1 MSKQRK
7 RIVIVGA
14 NFAGLA
20 AASKL
25 STDYAVTVVDPT
37 RHFEWIPNIH
47 ELVSGVK
54 TGKDLRLD
62 RAHIVSRA
70 GHRFVQGRVLNVDT
84 ERHVVVT
91 DTGRELGFD
100 VCIVAIGAN
109 ASTFCIRGADDN
121 TYPLHGVTDGEAVAC
136 ALHTLQ
142 RDKQPM
148 RLVIVGAGISGIET
162 LGEVLRRY
170 GDNPS
175 LSVDMVEAGARLLPG
190 LPAKLDAD
198 IRKLCQPLPVEF
210 HTGTRIARVAPKSVL
225 LDNGRRIPSALTLWT
240 AGLAPPALLRASGL
254 ARGGD
259 VWAPVSRTLQ
269 SAYSEQVF
277 LVGDAAA
284 LPKPLAKQVFHALDM
299 GHCGAVNAQRF
310 LEGRALQAFKSAN
323 KPLVIT
329 FGELQTYLV
338 AGRTVVANRS
348 LAAAKEGLY
357 QVYMAQMAP
366 RGVLQTLPGV
376 ADRLLRSWDTLLKP
390 QLEAFVSAP
399 SRSVF
404 ARD

>member
-62 RAHIVSRA
+62 RARIVSRA
-70 GHRFVQGRVLNVDT
+70 GHRFVQARVAKVDT
-84 ERHVVVT
+84 ARHVVVT
-91 DTGRELGFD
+91 ETGRELGFD
-100 VCIVAIGAN
+100 ACIVAIGASAN
-109 ASTFCIRGADDN
+109 TFGIRGADDN
-121 TYPLHGVTDGEAVAC
+121 TYPLHGVADGEAIGHD
-136 ALHTLQ
+136 LRKLQ

-148 RLVIVGAGISGIET
+148 RLVVVGAGISGIEA

-170 GDNPS
+170 GDNPT
-175 LSVDMVEAGARLLPG
+175 LSVDVVEAGARLLPG
-190 LPAKLDAD
+190 FPAKLDAD
-198 IRKLCQPLPVEF
+198 IRKLCQPFPVVF
-210 HTGTRIARVAPKSVL
+210 HTGARIARAALKSVL
-225 LDNGRRIPSALTLWT
+225 LDNGLRIPSALTLWT
-240 AGLAPPALLRASGL
+240 AGLVPPALLRASGL
-254 ARGGD
+254 ARKGD
-259 VWAPVSRTLQ
+259 GWAPVSRTLQ

-277 LVGDAAA
+277 VAGDAVA

-299 GHCGAVNAQRF
+299 GHFAALNVQRY
-310 LEGRALQAFKSAN
+310 LEGRTLQTFKPSN
-323 KPLVIT
+323 KPLVVT
-329 FGELQTYLV
+329 FGDLQTYLV

-366 RGVLQTLPGV
+366 QGVLQTLPGV
-376 ADRLLRSWDTLLKP
+376 AERLLRSWDTLLKP
-390 QLEAFVSAP
+390 QLAQIV
-399 SRSVF
+399 
-404 ARD
+404 

>member
-25 STDYAVTVVDPT
+25 STDYAVTVVDPGK
-37 RHFEWIPNIH
+37 HFEWIPNIH

-54 TGKDLRLD
+54 TGKNLQLD
-62 RAHIVSRA
+62 RARIVSRA
-70 GHRFVQGRVLNVDT
+70 GHRFVQDRVVQVDT

-91 DTGRELGFD
+91 EAGRELGFD
-100 VCIVAIGAN
+100 ACIVAIGASAN
-109 ASTFCIRGADDN
+109 TFGIRGADDN
-121 TYPLHGVTDGEAVAC
+121 TYPFHGVADGEAIGHD
-136 ALHTLQ
+136 LRKLQ

-148 RLVIVGAGISGIET
+148 RLVIVGAGISGIEA

-170 GDNPS
+170 GDNPT
-175 LSVDMVEAGARLLPG
+175 LSVDVVEAGARVLPAF
-190 LPAKLDAD
+190 PAKLDAD
-198 IRKLCQPLPVEF
+198 IRKLCQPYPVVF

-225 LDNGRRIPSALTLWT
+225 LDNGVRIPSALTLWT

-259 VWAPVSRTLQ
+259 SWAPVSRALQ
-269 SAYSEQVF
+269 SAYCDQVF
-277 LVGDAAA
+277 VVGDAAA

-299 GHCGAVNAQRF
+299 GHCAATNVQRY
-310 LEGRALQAFKSAN
+310 LEGRALQAFKPAA
-323 KPLVIT
+323 KPLIIA
-329 FGELQTYLV
+329 FGDLQTYMV

-348 LAAAKEGLY
+348 LAVAKEGLY

-366 RGVLQTLPGV
+366 QGVLQSLPGV

-390 QLEAFVSAP
+390 QLAGLVTAP
-399 SRSVF
+399 R
-404 ARD
+404 RI

>member
-20 AASKL
+20 AATKL

-54 TGKDLRLD
+54 AGKDLRLD
-62 RAHIVSRA
+62 RARIVSRA
-70 GHRFVQGRVLNVDT
+70 GHRFVQDRAIQVDT
-84 ERHVVVT
+84 GRHVVVT
-91 DTGRELGFD
+91 DGGRELGFD
-100 VCIVAIGAN
+100 ACIVAVGASAN
-109 ASTFCIRGADDN
+109 TFGIPGASSN
-121 TYPLHGVTDGEAVAC
+121 TYPFHGVADCEAIGYD
-136 ALHTLQ
+136 LRKLQ
-142 RDKQPM
+142 REKQPL
-148 RLVIVGAGISGIET
+148 RLVIVGAGISGIEA

-170 GDNPS
+170 GDNPT
-175 LSVDMVEAGARLLPG
+175 LSVDVVEAGARLLPG

-198 IRKLCQPLPVEF
+198 IRKLCQPFPVVF
-210 HTGTRIARVAPKSVL
+210 HTGASIARAAPKSVL
-225 LDNGRRIPSALTLWT
+225 LDNGVRIPSSLTLWT

-259 VWAPVSRTLQ
+259 VWAPVSRNLQ
-269 SAYSEQVF
+269 SAYCDQVF
-277 LVGDAAA
+277 VAGDALA

-299 GHCGAVNAQRF
+299 GHSAASNVQRY
-310 LEGRALQAFKSAN
+310 LQGRTLQAFKPAN
-323 KPLVIT
+323 KPLVVT
-329 FGELQTYLV
+329 FGDLQTYLV

-357 QVYMAQMAP
+357 QVYMAQMSP
-366 RGVLQTLPGV
+366 QGVLQSLPGV
-376 ADRLLRSWDTLLKP
+376 AERLLRSWDTLLKP
-390 QLEAFVSAP
+390 QLAQII
-399 SRSVF
+399 
-404 ARD
+404 

>member
-20 AASKL
+20 AATKL

-54 TGKDLRLD
+54 TGRDLRLD
-62 RAHIVSRA
+62 RARIVSRA
-70 GHRFVQGRVLNVDT
+70 GHRFVQDRAIQVDT
-84 ERHVVVT
+84 GRHVVVT
-91 DTGRELGFD
+91 GGGRELGFD
-100 VCIVAIGAN
+100 ACIVAVGASAN
-109 ASTFCIRGADDN
+109 TFGIPGAASN
-121 TYPLHGVTDGEAVAC
+121 TYPFHGVADCEAIGHD
-136 ALHTLQ
+136 LRKLQ
-142 RDKQPM
+142 REKQPL
-148 RLVIVGAGISGIET
+148 RLVIVGAGISGIEA

-170 GDNPS
+170 GDNPT
-175 LSVDMVEAGARLLPG
+175 LSVDVVEAGARLLPG

-198 IRKLCQPLPVEF
+198 IRKLCQPFPVVF
-210 HTGTRIARVAPKSVL
+210 HTGASIARTAPKSVL
-225 LDNGRRIPSALTLWT
+225 LDTGLRIPSALTLWT

-254 ARGGD
+254 ARGAD

-269 SAYSEQVF
+269 STYSDRVF
-277 LVGDAAA
+277 VAGDAVA

-299 GHCGAVNAQRF
+299 GHCAASNVQRY
-310 LEGRALQAFKSAN
+310 LQGRTLQAFRPAN
-323 KPLVIT
+323 KPLVVT
-329 FGELQTYLV
+329 FGDLQTYLV

-357 QVYMAQMAP
+357 QVYMAQMSP
-366 RGVLQTLPGV
+366 QGVLQSLPGV
-376 ADRLLRSWDTLLKP
+376 AERLLRSWDTLLKP
-390 QLEAFVSAP
+390 QLAQII
-399 SRSVF
+399 
-404 ARD
+404 